1 MQTKRKPQRNRGA
14 AKGRSSH
21 LPAEG
26 LARLSVVLAVVGL
39 SRTTW
44 LEMVRRGEAPKPLRI
59 GPSKTL
65 TAWRVQDIRSWLAA
79 QGGES

>member
-1 MQTKRKPQRNRGA
+1 MQIRKGKRTGRPNA
-14 AKGRSSH
+14 AFLD
-21 LPAEG
+21 LPNEG
-26 LARLSVVLAVVGL
+26 LVRIRQVVSVVGL
-39 SRTTW
+39 SRSTW